1 MRKNRILWGILVV
14 CLLLAFLSP
23 LLPSFDKK
31 GETTVEVKT
40 ELFSKQSFSS
50 YKIDIS
56 VGKTETEKTLI
67 VKYNNW
73 IEFSE
78 AIYQKRKDEK
88 AVTDKENWDFQRVTD
103 DFINFLN
110 NNDFNVSN
118 SLKEKVSK
126 NIRKLDAIF
135 DEFDSEAIQVP
146 TIKAEKEETIDIS
159 NSLSSDNIEN
169 NDKAKQYRQRDKD
182 YLNVCYETEKEYKE
196 HPERFIDVSLYAVG
210 DSSYRYYETKKGIEY
225 NFASDGYG
233 AHSLLEE
240 DVFMLLNEQRFV
252 KRKN

>member
-1 MRKNRILWGILVV
+1 MVV

-31 GETTVEVKT
+31 GKATVEVKI
-40 ELFSKQSFSS
+40 ELFSKQSFGS
-50 YKIDIS
+50 YKIDAS
-56 VGKTETEKTLI
+56 EGKTETEKTLI

-78 AIYQKRKDEK
+78 AIYQKRKDGK
-88 AVTDKENWDFQRVTD
+88 AVTDEENCDFQRVTD
-103 DFINFLN
+103 
-110 NNDFNVSN
+110 DFNVSN

-196 HPERFIDVSLYAVG
+196 YSERFIDVSLYAVG

-225 NFASDGYG
+225 NFASVHLTVVVHIHY
-233 AHSLLEE
+233 
-240 DVFMLLNEQRFV
+240 
-252 KRKN
+252 